1 MRHPSSQT
9 MRLFLLPL
17 STRRTLLYAKRLNVA
32 NAAHDHN
39 YVDKG
44 AAWAA
49 KKWAQWEKMESGWKR
64 KVVDYGNYAFRR
76 IPYEEWGLKSV
87 PPLSARRRADEL
99 EGRERVEL
107 CYPSTLLPPSKAEG
121 ILKTLATERQA
132 LHRKRFIWCVVGMP
146 ITIPFALVPVIP
158 NLPFFYLVYRAWSH
172 YRAIAGGKHIQWLL
186 ENKLLHS
193 SPSKTLD
200 QLYALHA
207 PPAEEP
213 DNKERTLLTQK
224 EVQTFSDTLNMPAL
238 EVELE
243 RAIWQVEQSLK
254 DPADKGPP
262 KDEAAGT
269 ATEKIGSTTPVE
281 KKKDQ

>member
-1 MRHPSSQT
+1 

-17 STRRTLLYAKRLNVA
+17 STRRTLLYAKRANV
-32 NAAHDHN
+32 NKYDHN
-39 YVDKG
+39 YVDR
-44 AAWAA
+44 AASFAA
-49 KKWAQWEKMESGWKR
+49 KKWAEWEKMESGWKR

-87 PPLSARRRADEL
+87 PPLSSRRRADEL
-99 EGRERVEL
+99 ERRERVEVVF
-107 CYPSTLLPPSKAEG
+107 PWSVIPPSNALG

-132 LHRKRFIWCVVGMP
+132 LHRKRFIWCCVGMP

-172 YRAIAGGKHIQWLL
+172 YRAIAGGKHVQWLI
-186 ENKLLHS
+186 ENKLLES
-193 SPSKTLD
+193 RSSKTLD
-200 QLYALHA
+200 DLYALHA

-224 EVQTFSDTLNMPAL
+224 EVQTFSKTLDMPAL

-254 DPADKGPP
+254 DPSDKGPA
-262 KDEAAGT
+262 KEEAAGT
-269 ATEKIGSTTPVE
+269 ASEKPGSTTPVE
-281 KKKDQ
+281 EKKKKDE

>member
-1 MRHPSSQT
+1 

-17 STRRTLLYAKRLNVA
+17 STRRTLLYAKRLDVA
-32 NAAHDHN
+32 TAAHERS

-44 AAWAA
+44 TAWAA
-49 KKWAQWEKMESGWKR
+49 KLWASWEKMDSGWKR
-64 KVVDYGNYAFRR
+64 KVVDYGNHAFRR
-76 IPYEEWGLKSV
+76 IPYEEWGLKSL
-87 PPLSARRRADEL
+87 PPLSTRRRNEEL
-99 EGRERVEL
+99 DRREKVEL
-107 CYPSTLLPPSKAEG
+107 CYPSSVIPPHKAEG

-132 LHRKRFIWCVVGMP
+132 LHRKRLIWCVIGMP
-146 ITIPFALVPVIP
+146 ITIPCALVPVIP

-172 YRAIAGGKHIQWLL
+172 YRAIAGGKHVQWLL
-186 ENKLLHS
+186 ENKLLLD

-207 PPAEEP
+207 PPAHEP

-224 EVQTFSDTLNMPAL
+224 EVQTFSESLNMPAL

-254 DPADKGPP
+254 DPSEQSPEK
-262 KDEAAGT
+262 ETAAGT
-269 ATEKIGSTTPVE
+269 TAKPEGSTKPVE
-281 KKKDQ
+281 DKKEE

>member
-1 MRHPSSQT
+1 

-17 STRRTLLYAKRLNVA
+17 STRRTLLYAKRGRINK
-32 NAAHDHN
+32 NDHG
-39 YVDKG
+39 YVDR
-44 AAWAA
+44 AADFAA
-49 KKWAQWEKMESGWKR
+49 KKWAEWEKMESGWKR
-64 KVVDYGNYAFRR
+64 KVVDYGNHAFRR

-87 PPLSARRRADEL
+87 PPLTSRRRAEEL
-99 EGRERVEL
+99 EDRKKVEVVF
-107 CYPSTLLPPSKAEG
+107 PWSVIPPNNALG

-132 LHRKRFIWCVVGMP
+132 LHRKRFIWCCIGMP

-172 YRAIAGGKHIQWLL
+172 YRAIAGGKHVQWLI
-186 ENKLLHS
+186 ENELLYS
-193 SPSKTLD
+193 VPSKTLD
-200 QLYALHA
+200 DLYALHA

-224 EVQTFSDTLNMPAL
+224 EVQTFSKTLDMPAL

-254 DPADKGPP
+254 DPSDKGPN
-262 KDEAAGT
+262 KEEAAGT
-269 ATEKIGSTTPVE
+269 ASEKPGSTTPVE
-281 KKKDQ
+281 EKNKKKDE